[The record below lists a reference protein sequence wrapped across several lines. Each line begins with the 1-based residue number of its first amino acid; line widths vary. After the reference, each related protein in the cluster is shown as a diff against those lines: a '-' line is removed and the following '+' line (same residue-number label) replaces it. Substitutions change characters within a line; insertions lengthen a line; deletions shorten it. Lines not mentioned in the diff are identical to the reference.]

1 MCKVQDSALSPTQN
15 AVSCGLRLFAYS
27 DAEDWSQHKNE
38 RQHTNGI
45 ENDHSLTKEGMPP
58 WRWLHKNTSPQMS

>member
-27 DAEDWSQHKNE
+27 DAEDWSQH
-38 RQHTNGI
+38 
-45 ENDHSLTKEGMPP
+45 TKMKGS
-58 WRWLHKNTSPQMS
+58 TQTA